1 MHRFPTTESTM
12 QAIALILSVAPVFA
26 VQESESAEPPFPTST
41 AVAERISPEGLQS
54 LSDLVQSFVDSDEIV
69 GAELLV
75 IVNGRTILHAGYGW
89 RDRDRELP
97 MQPGGVFC
105 VRSMTKPLIGASIWM
120 LIEERKLAL
129 DTRVAKLLP
138 AFDVDGKREITIQQL
153 LTHTS
158 GLPMSL
164 IMGRDPRTLESVRSV
179 ADLGGA
185 CKLEFEPGSDFN
197 YSDQGTD
204 TLTAVIEVVTGAP
217 AEEFVRARLLEPLG
231 MAETTC
237 VMSVGHPLRERT
249 CSKYMGA
256 QGSWT
261 RFWSPEDKPLF
272 PVFLGSQALYSTA
285 VDYARF
291 LELYLRHG
299 RANGERILRSS
310 STRQTLRPA
319 LDEQVGSTGLP
330 GATAGYGTLMQVWTK
345 PGPNAA
351 GSDGSAGSEGAAGSE
366 VAERELVAFGHT
378 GSDGTHAW
386 AFPEQKALVMYF
398 TQSRGTS
405 SGLRVEERLGA
416 LLLGVP
422 YDPLQAAPPLE
433 EYLGY
438 YWEGEGD
445 LYRAIVRDGDGLAL
459 EIVDKAVVPLDYI
472 GEDRWKLRPQP
483 SIVLAFDR
491 DEGGTV
497 SGYHIGDHV
506 ELRFTPRSDL
516 PTSDEIA
523 ERVAA
528 THRIERLADVG
539 VVRLRSRLEI
549 PKLDRVGESIT
560 WLRWPDQWRVDERVG
575 EEAGSVAFDGET
587 LRSRTALKPAGPI
600 EGEAATLLRQ
610 RDPFVRFGDWR
621 KAGVVLTV
629 VQELKR
635 GDERMLLV
643 RLGDTSAAA
652 STCYVEWPSGRL
664 RRMDGQ
670 TFMEGLGRIGQ
681 KTLFGEW
688 KEVNGAL
695 LPGRVEVQL
704 AHPLIGTIL
713 NTVESVEIGVEV
725 PAGHFELA
733 D

>member
-1 MHRFPTTESTM
+1 MR
-12 QAIALILSVAPVFA
+12 ALALILSLAPAFA
-26 VQESESAEPPFPTST
+26 AQGTESPAPPFPPST
-41 AVAERISPEGLQS
+41 ALAERISPEGLQG
-54 LSDLVQSFVDSDEIV
+54 LSDLVQSFVDAEEIV

-75 IVNGRTILHAGYGW
+75 IVNGRTILHGGYGW
-89 RDRDRELP
+89 RDRDRELA

-105 VRSMTKPLIGASIWM
+105 VRSMTKPLIGVAIWM
-120 LIEERKLAL
+120 LIEERKLSL
-129 DTRVAKLLP
+129 DTRVSKLLP

-164 IMGRDPRTLESVRSV
+164 IVSRDPRALESVRSV

-185 CKLEFEPGSDFN
+185 CKLECAPGSEFH

-217 AEEFVRARLLEPLG
+217 AEDFVRKRILEALG

-237 VMSVGHPLRERT
+237 LMGTGHPLRERT
-249 CSKYMGA
+249 CSAYMGST
-256 QGSWT
+256 GSWT
-261 RFWSPEDKPLF
+261 RFWSPQDEALF
-272 PVFLGSQALYSTA
+272 PVFLGSQGLYSTA

-291 LELYLRHG
+291 LALHLHHG
-299 RANGERILRSS
+299 RADGARIMRSS
-310 STRQTLRPA
+310 SIRHMLRPA
-319 LDEQVGSTGLP
+319 LGRQVGSTSLP
-330 GATAGYGTLMQVWTK
+330 GASADYGMLMQVWTK
-345 PGPNAA
+345 PG
-351 GSDGSAGSEGAAGSE
+351 EGAAGSASDE
-366 VAERELVAFGHT
+366 PELIAFGHT

-386 AFPEQKALVMYF
+386 AFPEQKALVLYF

-405 SGLRVEERLGA
+405 TGLRVEERLGE

-445 LYRAIVRDGDGLAL
+445 LYRAIVRDGDDLAL
-459 EIVDKAVVPLDYI
+459 EIVGQAVVPLDYV
-472 GEDRWKLRPQP
+472 GEDRWKLRPKP
-483 SIVLAFDR
+483 STVLAFDR
-491 DEGGTV
+491 DEAGTV

-506 ELRFTPRSDL
+506 EHRLTPRSDL
-516 PTSDEIA
+516 PTGDEVA

-528 THRIERLADVG
+528 AHHIERLADAG
-539 VVRLRSRLEI
+539 VVRMGSRLEI
-549 PKLDRVGESIT
+549 PKLDRVGESVT
-560 WLRWPDQWRVDERVG
+560 WLRWPDHWRVDERMG

-587 LRSRTALKPAGPI
+587 LRSVSPLRPRAPI

-610 RDPFVRFGDWR
+610 SGPFVRFGDWR
-621 KAGVVLTV
+621 KQGVALTV
-629 VQELKR
+629 VQELER
-635 GDERMLLV
+635 DDERMLLV
-643 RLGDTSAAA
+643 RLGDCSAAA
-652 STCYVEWPSGRL
+652 PTCYVEWPSGRV
-664 RRMDGQ
+664 RRVDSM
-670 TFMEGLGRIGQ
+670 TFLEGLGRLGQ
-681 KTLFGEW
+681 KARFGEW
-688 KEVNGAL
+688 RDVNGAL
-695 LPGRVEVQL
+695 LPGRMEIEL

-713 NTVESVEIGVEV
+713 TTVESVELGVEV

>member
-1 MHRFPTTESTM
+1 LR
-12 QAIALILSVAPVFA
+12 ALALILSVAPAFA
-26 VQESESAEPPFPTST
+26 VQGTEPPEPSFPPST
-41 AVAERISPEGLQS
+41 ALAERISPAGLQG

-75 IVNGRTILHAGYGW
+75 IVNGRTILHEGYGW

-120 LIEERKLAL
+120 LIEERELSL

-164 IMGRDPRTLESVRSV
+164 IMGRNPRTLESVRSV

-185 CKLEFEPGSDFN
+185 CELEFEPGSDFH

-204 TLTAVIEVVTGAP
+204 TLTAVIEAVSGAP
-217 AEEFVRARLLEPLG
+217 AEDFVRARLLEPLG

-237 VMSVGHPLRERT
+237 LMSAGHPLRERT
-249 CSKYMGA
+249 CSAYMGSR
-256 QGSWT
+256 GSWT
-261 RFWSPEDKPLF
+261 RFWSPEDDPLF

-291 LELYLRHG
+291 LDMHVHRG
-299 RANGERILRSS
+299 RVNGERILRSS

-319 LDEQVGSTGLP
+319 LGEQVGTTSLP

-345 PGPNAA
+345 PG
-351 GSDGSAGSEGAAGSE
+351 EGAAGS
-366 VAERELVAFGHT
+366 ADDERELVAFGHT

-386 AFPEQKALVMYF
+386 AFPERKALVMYF

-405 SGLRVEERLGA
+405 TGLRVEERLGE

-422 YDPLQAAPPLE
+422 YNPLQAAPPLE

-445 LYRAIVRDGDGLAL
+445 LYRSIVRDGDDLAL
-459 EIVDKAVVPLDYI
+459 EIVGQAVVPLDYI
-472 GEDRWKLRPQP
+472 GDDRWKLRPQP
-483 SIVLAFDR
+483 STVLAFDR
-491 DEGGTV
+491 DEVGIV

-506 ELRFTPRSDL
+506 EYRFTPRSDL

-528 THRIERLADVG
+528 THNLARLADVG
-539 VVRLRSRLEI
+539 VVRLRSRLEL
-549 PKLDRVGESIT
+549 PKLDRVGESVS

-575 EEAGSVAFDGET
+575 DEVGSVAYDGGT
-587 LRSRTALKPAGPI
+587 LRSRSSLGPATPL

-610 RDPFVRFGDWR
+610 SDPFVRFGDWR
-621 KAGVVLTV
+621 KEGVSLTV

-635 GDERMLLV
+635 DDERVLLV
-643 RLGDTSAAA
+643 RLGDYSATAP
-652 STCYVEWPSGRL
+652 TCYVEWPSGRV
-664 RRMDGQ
+664 RRMDGL
-670 TFMEGLGRIGQ
+670 TYIEGLGRIGQ
-681 KTLFGEW
+681 KVRFEEW
-688 KEVNGAL
+688 QDITGAL
-695 LPGRVEVQL
+695 LPGRVEIEL

-713 NTVESVEIGVEV
+713 NIVESVEIGVEL

>member
-1 MHRFPTTESTM
+1 M
-12 QAIALILSVAPVFA
+12 QTLALILSVAPAFV
-26 VQESESAEPPFPTST
+26 VQGTEPPEPPFPPST
-41 AVAERISPEGLQS
+41 ALAERISPEGLQG

-75 IVNGRTILHAGYGW
+75 IVNGRTLLHEGYGW
-89 RDRDRELP
+89 RDRDGKRA

-164 IMGRDPRTLESVRSV
+164 IMGRDPRTLESVRAV

-185 CKLEFEPGSDFN
+185 CKLECDPGSEFH

-217 AEEFVRARLLEPLG
+217 AEDFVRARLLEPLG

-261 RFWSPEDKPLF
+261 RYWSPEDKPLF

-291 LELYLRHG
+291 LDLYLRHG
-299 RANGERILRSS
+299 RANGQRVLRSS
-310 STRQTLRPA
+310 SIRSTLRPA
-319 LDEQVGSTGLP
+319 LEAQVGPTSLP
-330 GATAGYGTLMQVWTK
+330 GATAGYGTLMQVWTR
-345 PGPNAA
+345 PSPSPA
-351 GSDGSAGSEGAAGSE
+351 GSDGAADSKGD
-366 VAERELVAFGHT
+366 ERQLIAFGHT

-398 TQSRGTS
+398 TQSRGTTT
-405 SGLRVEERLGA
+405 GLRVEERLGA
-416 LLLGVP
+416 LLLGVA
-422 YDPLQAAPPLE
+422 YDPLQAAPPLQ
-433 EYLGY
+433 EYQGY

-445 LYRAIVRDGDGLAL
+445 LYRAIVRDGDDLAL
-459 EIVDKAVVPLDYI
+459 EIVGQGVVPLDYI

-483 SIVLAFDR
+483 TTVLAFDR
-491 DEGGTV
+491 DEAGTV
-497 SGYHIGDHV
+497 TGYHIGDHV
-506 ELRFTPRSDL
+506 EHRLTPRSDL

-528 THRIERLADVG
+528 AHHIERLADVG
-539 VVRLRSRLEI
+539 VVCLRSRLEI
-549 PKLDRVGESIT
+549 PKLERVGESVS

-575 EEAGSVAFDGET
+575 EQAGSVAFDGDT
-587 LRSRTALKPAGPI
+587 LRSRSSLRPASPI

-610 RDPFVRFGDWR
+610 SGPFVRFGDWR
-621 KAGVVLTV
+621 GGGVSLTV
-629 VQELKR
+629 VQELKK
-635 GDERMLLV
+635 GDEHMLLV
-643 RLGDTSAAA
+643 RLGDSSAAA
-652 STCYVEWPSGRL
+652 STYYVEWPSGRV
-664 RRMDGQ
+664 RRMDGL
-670 TFMEGLGRIGQ
+670 TFMEGLGLIGQ
-681 KTLFGEW
+681 KVRFEDW
-688 KEVNGAL
+688 KDVNGAL

-713 NTVESVEIGVEV
+713 TTVVSVELGVEV
-725 PAGHFELA
+725 PAGHFELT